1 VPREVVGAVPA
12 LEDLGYVIERHV
24 TRRGSGLARY
34 LDLRS
39 RSVLRPGWPPAE
51 RFAHHLIDDAAVTG
65 AELDAL
71 LPRVPRRSCRVGEPP
86 GGAPRRRMTHW
97 GTGALGHWGTGALS
111 AKQGS
116 RRLS

>member
-1 VPREVVGAVPA
+1 MPREVVGAVPA

-51 RFAHHLIDDAAVTG
+51 RFAHHLIDDAAAVTG

-71 LPRVPRRSCRVGEPP
+71 LPRVPRRSCRVGAPP
-86 GGAPRRRMTHW
+86 GVAPRRRMTHW
-97 GTGALGHWGTGALS
+97 ALGTGHY
-111 AKQGS
+111 
-116 RRLS
+116 R